1 MPYYYYWDWTYLL
14 IIPGLILGLIAQAKV
29 KSAYAQCSRIPAKC
43 GLTASQMVAD
53 LLRRNGN
60 TRVRVGHVSG
70 ELTDHYDPSKEVL
83 NLSDGVYSSN
93 SIAAMGI
100 AAHEAG
106 HAMQKLENYAPL
118 NLRSAIVPAVNI
130 SSSLSTPMFILGL
143 IFAWQPL
150 VYIGIG
156 LFAASTVFA
165 LVTLPVE
172 FDASKRAIQMLSE
185 GGYISGAEE
194 ERNVRKVLSA
204 AALTYV
210 AAAVTSLLSL
220 LRFLLAHDYVETTEA
235 GGLIVGLAGER
246 VTNNYKFYAVF
257 QENVEYTVRC
267 ESQEIGT
274 LVAPPPPGE
283 KVAIAGHVW
292 IVEEV
297 DHKRH
302 LLYVTQVKGRVP
314 AYFGECPGDIN
325 TRVLER
331 MRRALDESAPYPYLQ
346 PNARA
351 RLAQAR
357 RVARNGGLTKEP
369 LVNLGG
375 NMWCLLPWLGSY
387 AFLALERLLK
397 IKCAKELGLK
407 GLDSSRPYY
416 MTFIMAPEVDER
428 AFYTVVANE
437 AEALADP
444 MELIYPGEV
453 PTFEKYDEL
462 VPELLV
468 RKGFAEG
475 TLDVAGM
482 KARVA
487 QWV

>member
-29 KSAYAQCSRIPAKC
+29 KSAYAQCSRISAKC
-43 GLTASQMVAD
+43 GLTASQMVA
-53 LLRRNGN
+53 
-60 TRVRVGHVSG
+60 

-130 SSSLSTPMFILGL
+130 CSTLSTPMFILGL

-220 LRFLLAHDYVETTEA
+220 LR
-235 GGLIVGLAGER
+235 LIL
-246 VTNNYKFYAVF
+246 
-257 QENVEYTVRC
+257 
-267 ESQEIGT
+267 
-274 LVAPPPPGE
+274 
-283 KVAIAGHVW
+283 IA
-292 IVEEV
+292 
-297 DHKRH
+297 KRN
-302 LLYVTQVKGRVP
+302 
-314 AYFGECPGDIN
+314 D
-325 TRVLER
+325 
-331 MRRALDESAPYPYLQ
+331 
-346 PNARA
+346 
-351 RLAQAR
+351 
-357 RVARNGGLTKEP
+357 RN
-369 LVNLGG
+369 
-375 NMWCLLPWLGSY
+375 
-387 AFLALERLLK
+387 
-397 IKCAKELGLK
+397 
-407 GLDSSRPYY
+407 
-416 MTFIMAPEVDER
+416 
-428 AFYTVVANE
+428 
-437 AEALADP
+437 
-444 MELIYPGEV
+444 
-453 PTFEKYDEL
+453 
-462 VPELLV
+462 
-468 RKGFAEG
+468 
-475 TLDVAGM
+475 
-482 KARVA
+482 
-487 QWV
+487 